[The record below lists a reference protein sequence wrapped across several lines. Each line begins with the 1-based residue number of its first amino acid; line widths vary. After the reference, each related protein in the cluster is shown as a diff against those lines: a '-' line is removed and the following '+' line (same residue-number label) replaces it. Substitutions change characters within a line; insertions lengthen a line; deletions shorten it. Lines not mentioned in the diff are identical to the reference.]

1 MTIKERLIQYSKDIV
16 EGRIIACEKHKL
28 ACQRFLND
36 VAREGTEE
44 FPYVWVEEEAQK
56 IVDWFKFLRHSKGIL
71 AGQPIRIDENPWQLF
86 NNGNLYGWYHKDTGY
101 RRFTKGYIQVARKNA
116 KSQNMAG
123 IGLYELAYFSAK
135 NNEVSEVYSA
145 GTKKE
150 QSKIIFDE
158 AKLMLNGS
166 PLANRFKLHRTEIIH
181 TKTGSFFRPLSKE
194 DSQKGDGTNPQCFLI
209 DEYHQHPTSEFYD
222 LADSGMKARREPL
235 LLIITT
241 AGVDLNSPCYQQE
254 YRYCSQ
260 ILEGTIQND
269 SYYVMICEL
278 DKDDDIS
285 DERNWIKANP
295 IVMSYPEGIKAM
307 RESYEVAKEVPE
319 KMRTFLTKNLNIWI
333 QQKDDGYM
341 DINKW
346 RACGQEIDKDTL
358 KSMIKGFECIA
369 GVDLSAKIDLTS
381 ISFIFRLDNGK
392 FLVLSHSFM
401 PEDTLKE
408 KMRSD
413 KVPYDV
419 WVDQGYISLTPG
431 AVVDYNFIKQYIKDF
446 EEEYECTVSEI
457 CVDPWNATQFMQDM
471 EQEGYTVVEIRQGMM
486 TLGGP
491 TKDFRDQV
499 YAGNVIHAN
508 NPVLTYAVSNAVVK
522 MDHNENIMLD
532 KAKSSERIDPIASV
546 ITAYV
551 RAMVI
556 DNNKDWNKHILS
568 DDWSL

>member
-1 MTIKERLIQYSKDIV
+1 MTIKERLIKYSENIL
-16 EGRIIACEKHKL
+16 EGKIIACKKHKQ

-44 FPYVWVEEEAQK
+44 FPYIWIEEEAQK
-56 IVDWFKFLRHSKGIL
+56 IVEWFKLLRHSKGIL
-71 AGQPIRIDENPWQLF
+71 AGQPIRIDENDWQLF

-123 IGLYELAYFSAK
+123 IGLYECSYYSTK

-145 GTKKE
+145 GTKKD
-150 QSKIIFDE
+150 QSKLIFNE
-158 AKLMLNGS
+158 AKLMLKGS
-166 PLANRFKLHRTEIIH
+166 PLADRFSRLRTEIIH
-181 TKTGSFFRPLSKE
+181 KKTGSFFRPLSKE
-194 DSQKGDGTNPQCFLI
+194 DGQKGDGTNPQCFLI

-222 LADSGMKARREPL
+222 LAVSGMKARREPL

-241 AGVDLNSPCYQQE
+241 AGFDLNVPCYQQE
-254 YRYCSQ
+254 YKYCSK
-260 ILEGTIQND
+260 ILEGIIKND

-278 DKDDDIS
+278 DEEDDIS

-295 IVMSYPEGIKAM
+295 IVMSYPEGIQRM
-307 RESYEVAKEVPE
+307 RESYEEAKEVPE
-319 KMRTFLTKNLNIWI
+319 KMRTFLTKNLNVWI
-333 QQKDDGYM
+333 QQKDNGYM
-341 DINKW
+341 NMDKW

-381 ISFIFRLDNGK
+381 VSFIFKLENGK
-392 FLVLSHSFM
+392 YLVISHSFI

-413 KVPYDV
+413 KVPYDL
-419 WVDQGYISLTPG
+419 WVKQGYITLTPG

-471 EQEGYTVVEIRQGMM
+471 DNEGYTIVEIRQGIP

-499 YAGNVIHAN
+499 YAGNVIHTN
-508 NPVLTYAVSNAVVK
+508 NPVLTYAVGNAVVK
-522 MDHNENIMLD
+522 KDHNENIKLD
-532 KAKSSERIDPIASV
+532 KEKSVERIDPIAS
-546 ITAYV
+546 IINAYV

>member
-1 MTIKERLIQYSKDIV
+1 MTIKERLIKYSENIL
-16 EGRIIACEKHKL
+16 EGKIIACKKHKQ

-44 FPYVWVEEEAQK
+44 FPYIWIEEEAQK
-56 IVDWFKFLRHSKGIL
+56 IVEWFKLLRHSKGIL
-71 AGQPIRIDENPWQLF
+71 AGQPIRIDENDWQLF

-123 IGLYELAYFSAK
+123 IGLYECSYYSTK

-145 GTKKE
+145 GTKKD
-150 QSKIIFDE
+150 QSKLIFNE
-158 AKLMLNGS
+158 AKLMLKGS
-166 PLANRFKLHRTEIIH
+166 PLADRFSRLRTEIIH
-181 TKTGSFFRPLSKE
+181 KKTGSFFRPLSKE
-194 DSQKGDGTNPQCFLI
+194 DGQKGDGTNPQCFLI

-222 LADSGMKARREPL
+222 LAVSGMKARREPL

-241 AGVDLNSPCYQQE
+241 AGFDLNVPCYQQE
-254 YRYCSQ
+254 YKYCSK
-260 ILEGTIQND
+260 ILEGIIKND

-278 DKDDDIS
+278 DEEDDIS

-295 IVMSYPEGIKAM
+295 IVMSYPEGIQRM
-307 RESYEVAKEVPE
+307 RESYEEAKEVPE
-319 KMRTFLTKNLNIWI
+319 KMRTFLTKNLNVWI
-333 QQKDDGYM
+333 QQKDNGYM
-341 DINKW
+341 NMDKW
-346 RACGQEIDKDTL
+346 RACGQDIDKDTL
-358 KSMIKGFECIA
+358 KRMIKNLTCIV

-381 ISFIFRLDNGK
+381 VSFIFKLENGK
-392 FLVLSHSFM
+392 YLVISHSFI

-413 KVPYDV
+413 KVPYDL
-419 WVDQGYISLTPG
+419 WVKQGYITLTPG
-431 AVVDYNFIKQYIKDF
+431 AVVDYNFIKQYIIDF
-446 EEEYECTVSEI
+446 EKEYECTISEI

-471 EQEGYTVVEIRQGMM
+471 DNEGYTIVEIRQGIP

-499 YAGNVIHAN
+499 YAGNVIHTN
-508 NPVLTYAVSNAVVK
+508 NPVLTYAVGNAVVK
-522 MDHNENIMLD
+522 KDHNENIKLD
-532 KAKSSERIDPIASV
+532 KEKSVERIDPIASV
-546 ITAYV
+546 INAYV